1 MSVDLFGKYLN
12 VFKSFEN
19 YSFIW
24 KFDYDDKNQ
33 DPKREI
39 GIPENVKIQEGY
51 IQQTTL
57 LANESTKAMI
67 THCGYNSLLEGVYF
81 QIPMVCIPNNSDQP
95 YNAYAAESRG
105 YVEEVDFRDENL
117 EVHLKNALGKVLN
130 DEDWKYEFKGN
141 TNELNGIMNESK
153 GKFIQ
158 AMKEMIGNM

>member
-1 MSVDLFGKYLN
+1 MSVVLFKKYLN
-12 VFKSFEN
+12 VFKSFKN

-24 KFDYDDKNQ
+24 KFDYDDNE
-33 DPKREI
+33 DPKRKVR
-39 GIPENVKIQEGY
+39 IPKNVKIQEGL

-57 LANESTKAMI
+57 LDNELTTAMI

-105 YVEEVDFRDENL
+105 YVKEVDLRDENL
-117 EVHLKNALGKVLN
+117 VVYLENALGKVLN
-130 DEDWKYEFKGN
+130 DEDWKEAFEEN
-141 TNELNGIMNESK
+141 TNKLKEIMNESK

-158 AMKEMIGNM
+158 AMEEMIGN